1 MDNTKTGTLIKEL
14 RKEKGMTQKE
24 LAQILHITDRAVSK
38 WERGLNAPDI
48 ALLEPLAKALDVSVL
63 DLING
68 ERSSEPI
75 PEVEDGA
82 KRALAYSGVEINLRM
97 KRLRRWIFL
106 GASLAILLI
115 LFVLWQSGLFHVV
128 DRVHAPEG
136 TGKVTVYS
144 GQLDQWWEGGTALI
158 ADKGRGEGRW
168 RVNYGDCEYG
178 GLWWAPDGRK
188 YVLALEYDEGTRL
201 VLTWLDHNSE
211 SNLNAYL
218 SMGVEQSELLKNGVL
233 YEDGWPVI
241 EYQFLQWSADS
252 TSMLIFY
259 SFSDDVGARHEG
271 YFWYNCENVSVR
283 AVLEMEQK

>member
-1 MDNTKTGTLIKEL
+1 MDNVKTGELIKEL

-24 LAQILHITDRAVSK
+24 LAQMLHITDRAVSK

-48 ALLEPLAKALDVSVL
+48 GLLEPLAAALGVSIL

-68 ERSSEPI
+68 ERSGEPM

-82 KRALAYSGVEINLRM
+82 KRALAWSGAKMNHRM
-97 KRLRRWIFL
+97 KRLRRWFLL
-106 GASLAILLI
+106 GAAAAVLLFLLI
-115 LFVLWQSGLFHVV
+115 LWQSGLLHVV
-128 DRVHAPEG
+128 DRVRAPDG
-136 TGKVTVYS
+136 AGKATVYS
-144 GQLDQWWEGGTALI
+144 GQLDEWWKGGTALI
-158 ADKGRGEGRW
+158 VDKGRGEGQW

-188 YVLALEYDEGTRL
+188 YVLALEYEEGTRFAL
-201 VLTWLDHNSE
+201 AWLDHNSE

-218 SMGVEQSELLKNGVL
+218 SVGVERSETLKNGVV
-233 YEDGWPVI
+233 YEDGWPEI

-259 SFSDDVGARHEG
+259 SFLDEVGTEHEG
-271 YFWYNCENVSVR
+271 YFWYNCETGSVS
-283 AVLEMEQK
+283 AVLEMKQE